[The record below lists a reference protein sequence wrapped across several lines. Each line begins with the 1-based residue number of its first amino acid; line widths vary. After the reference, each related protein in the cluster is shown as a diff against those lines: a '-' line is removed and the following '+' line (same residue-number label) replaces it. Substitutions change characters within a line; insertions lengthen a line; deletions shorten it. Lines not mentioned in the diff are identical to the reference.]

1 MSLSDP
7 CLIRSRGP
15 SGEPRVRLGMP
26 LVDDYLEFLEGR
38 CRPNTVLAAAY
49 DLKVFFGIVDKAPA
63 EVVAADV
70 LGFITA
76 QRTGRRDLA
85 VVQPVQASPE
95 AVGVAMST
103 VARRLSIVSG
113 FFAYLQARG
122 DITANPVPRGLPTHR
137 FPRRQCVAGRAGDR
151 TRAI

>member
-15 SGEPRVRLGMP
+15 SGEPVLRLGMP

-49 DLKVFFGIVDKAPA
+49 DLRVFFGLVTKPPD
-63 EVVAADV
+63 EVTPGDV

-76 QRTGRRDLA
+76 QRTGRSSEACSAAAGLIVRGA
-85 VVQPVQASPE
+85 VRAAAP
-95 AVGVAMST
+95 
-103 VARRLSIVSG
+103 
-113 FFAYLQARG
+113 
-122 DITANPVPRGLPTHR
+122 
-137 FPRRQCVAGRAGDR
+137 PRRRR
-151 TRAI
+151 RR